1 MLSLTESA
9 MGVTIDLSLRRFSP
23 LWLLVGALIGRAAG
37 LILGMNIDFW
47 YFTDARALWFW
58 QIALTILGALFY
70 SFLMTSDS
78 DTRLKG
84 SLLGL
89 GAGFGIA
96 AYGGELWAS
105 LQHRT
110 PPGLKGITVAEG
122 IIYEWL
128 MMHGAWLGVL
138 VGWIIGSAVRRKN
151 IANPLQLTASPAFG
165 GDSDTSPPLGGDSG
179 GASVG

>member
-1 MLSLTESA
+1 
-9 MGVTIDLSLRRFSP
+9 MGVSIDLSLRRFSP

-58 QIALTILGALFY
+58 QIALAILGALFY

-89 GAGFGIA
+89 GAGFGLA

-110 PPGLKGITVAEG
+110 PPGLKSITVAEG

-128 MMHGAWLGVL
+128 MLHGAWLGVL
-138 VGWIIGSAVRRKN
+138 IGWIIGSAIRRKN
-151 IANPLQLTASPAFG
+151 LRNAVQPESHGSAG
-165 GDSDTSPPLGGDSG
+165 G
-179 GASVG
+179 